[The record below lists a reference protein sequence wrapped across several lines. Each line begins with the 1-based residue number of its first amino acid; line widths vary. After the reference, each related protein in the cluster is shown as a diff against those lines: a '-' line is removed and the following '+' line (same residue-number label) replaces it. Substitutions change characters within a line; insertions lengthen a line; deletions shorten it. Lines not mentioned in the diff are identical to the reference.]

1 MRHFRP
7 KCLVVDDDT
16 LVFDYFQFVLGD
28 QAEYVMLDQV
38 RDFSRI
44 IRNHV
49 FDVAFIDLHIKTE
62 SGLNLIKELKEYSP
76 ATPVVAISSTQDIQQ
91 AIQAFRLGAFDFLT
105 KPFNEDLLKLI
116 FKKALHQKNMANSL
130 EILTDQFK
138 QQAQSIIVGEHASM
152 QKLKAEIAQLK
163 NSELDT
169 LIIAESGCGK
179 ELVAKELNRQENS
192 NGNRPYITLNCSAIP
207 HNLMESVLFGH
218 EKGSFT
224 GAVQKQIGKFELANG
239 GDIFL
244 DEIGTLPLELQAK
257 LLRTLQEREIE
268 PIGLGTTKKL
278 NFRVI
283 AATNENLVE
292 MVKAGK
298 FRKDL
303 YFRLNKVIL
312 SIPPLRERMSD
323 IPILIQYFQ
332 SKSKLG
338 HKKIFSPAALDYLAQ
353 HQWPGNVRELENVIA
368 NLFVTS
374 KTDVI
379 EIDDIAKLSLTH
391 DPFAENSQVTSH
403 VAQNIANLPSHF
415 TMNLEQT
422 LDANIMALEEK
433 LITTQLKKHKKKQT
447 VAEILGIDR
456 RTLSRKL
463 KQFEEK

>member
-1 MRHFRP
+1 
-7 KCLVVDDDT
+7 

-28 QAEYVMLDQV
+28 QAEYIMLDV
-38 RDFSRI
+38 VKDFSRI
-44 IRNHV
+44 IRSHV
-49 FDVAFIDLHIKTE
+49 FDVAFIDLHIKSE

-76 ATPVVAISSTQDIQQ
+76 VTPVVAISSTQDIQQ

-116 FKKALHQKNMANSL
+116 FKKALHQKTMANSH

-138 QQAQSIIVGEHASM
+138 QQAQSIIMGEHASM
-152 QKLKAEIAQLK
+152 LKLKAEIAQLK

-179 ELVAKELNRQENS
+179 ELVAKELNRQES
-192 NGNRPYITLNCSAIP
+192 NNGQRPYITLNCSAIP

-292 MVKAGK
+292 MVKSGK

-312 SIPPLRERMSD
+312 NIPPLRERVSD
-323 IPILIQYFQ
+323 IPILIKYFQ
-332 SKSKLG
+332 NKNKLG
-338 HKKIFSPAALDYLAQ
+338 NKKVFSSSALDYLSQ
-353 HQWPGNVRELENVIA
+353 HLWPGNVRELENVIA
-368 NLFVTS
+368 NLLVTS
-374 KTDVI
+374 KNDLI
-379 EIDDIAKLSLTH
+379 EVEDLSSLALAH
-391 DPFAENSQVTSH
+391 DPFAEAPK
-403 VAQNIANLPSHF
+403 VATEVLQPREVLPSHF
-415 TMNLEQT
+415 AMNLDQT
-422 LDANIMALEEK
+422 LDENILALEQK
-433 LITTQLKKHKKKQT
+433 LIETLIKKHKKKQT

-463 KQFEEK
+463 KQF

>member
-1 MRHFRP
+1 M
-7 KCLVVDDDT
+7 
-16 LVFDYFQFVLGD
+16 
-28 QAEYVMLDQV
+28 
-38 RDFSRI
+38 
-44 IRNHV
+44 
-49 FDVAFIDLHIKTE
+49 AFIDLHIQSV
-62 SGLNLIKELKEYSP
+62 SGLQLIKELKEYSP
-76 ATPVVAISSTQDIQQ
+76 STPIVVISSTQDIQH

-130 EILTDQFK
+130 EILNEQFK
-138 QQAQSIIVGEHASM
+138 EQAQSIIIGEHPAVL
-152 QKLKAEIAQLK
+152 KLKDEIAQLK

-179 ELVAKELNRQENS
+179 ELVAKELHRQENQHA
-192 NGNRPYITLNCSAIP
+192 NRPYITLNCSAIP

-224 GAVQKQIGKFELANG
+224 GAVQKQVGKFELANG

-244 DEIGTLPLELQAK
+244 DEIGTLPLDLQAK

-312 SIPPLRERMSD
+312 TIPPLRERVSD
-323 IPILIQYFQ
+323 IPILVKYFQ
-332 SKSKLG
+332 NKSKLG
-338 HKKIFSPAALDYLAQ
+338 SKKIFTPEAMDYLSQ
-353 HQWPGNVRELENVIA
+353 HLWPGNVRELDNVIA
-368 NLFVTS
+368 NLVATTKADS
-374 KTDVI
+374 IDVEHI
-379 EIDDIAKLSLTH
+379 SKLSLNH
-391 DPFAENSQVTSH
+391 DPFAEPVKLETAVAPITTSNH
-403 VAQNIANLPSHF
+403 QYFEL
-415 TMNLEQT
+415 MLEQS
-422 LDANIMALEEK
+422 LDKNIQAMEQK
-433 LITTQLKKHKKKQT
+433 LIEVQLKKHKKKQT

-463 KQFEEK
+463 KQFEEE